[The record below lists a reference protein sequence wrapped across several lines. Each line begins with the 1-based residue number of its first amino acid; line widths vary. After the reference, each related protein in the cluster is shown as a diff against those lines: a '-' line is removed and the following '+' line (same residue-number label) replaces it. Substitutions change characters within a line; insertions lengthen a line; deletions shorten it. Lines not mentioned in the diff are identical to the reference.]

1 MAALACAKST
11 ASMIRSGRYV
21 PALRH
26 WEALRELAEGS

>member
-1 MAALACAKST
+1 MAATGVAKST

-26 WEALRELAEGS
+26 WEALRGLAESP